1 MNKFKDIQQSY
12 KKIRNWFKQENGIN
26 KVLAEENVFDFLQ
39 NIGKARTEKDI
50 RKTLGHK
57 GFRENIRL
65 QIWDLLRAIVSR
77 KNKGLKVL
85 LIENNPCKPL
95 AIIDKRFEGVL
106 KNDISLKDALIKS
119 FILVGNSAL
128 YIREKNF
135 QELYR
140 CLLEAKQKKEKSLS
154 IRCNP
159 LKDIICDSR
168 NKQANT
174 EVSLN
179 DLNMILVDIY
189 LEEEEIDGVDFVN
202 VLREVVPD
210 IPTFILSITND
221 YNTVQKAFSRG
232 ADLYVTK
239 NQVFSVPFLYD
250 SYINETG
257 ELIHWIKNSKLQRSL
272 LGNIRYWKYKKNY
285 LWFGD
290 KCYHMIDHSFNHI
303 SDDWEIANEILVPL
317 LRTDFLNDE
326 YLLDKELKKTER
338 KITKDDLL
346 YAFCMAIWLH
356 DIGHKGTHRYG
367 EPHLIRETHGII
379 SGEIILSLTDS
390 FGIKDRNGNNNHI
403 YKNLLFPVGE
413 EKKPVTQLILEQV
426 EQNKTLSIPEMIAL
440 LSIYHKSNCP
450 LREKEYYEMV
460 QNGKFVPSDFFENSN
475 PGNPLIPLERIL
487 NKIEHKKFKH
497 DFLTLT
503 ALFRLIDGLD
513 IKVSRVGDPNEED
526 MKKWVI
532 ERDLEYNFKRMESLV
547 ERIAMRFSDTPLQ
560 QVSFIKNFFLEI
572 KEKIKGKESIS
583 INELAKQLS
592 QFKEWEEYRML
603 LSYCYF
609 IGAQEGH
616 FNLHSSVA
624 KIDIEYEAGRCFKVI
639 LLTEK
644 EKGDLEKMEVY
655 EVGKGTETIYD
666 RLIGENCYVLREL
679 KSGKED
685 LGKVLDKV
693 TIQLKNLPTD
703 KIYGEPRIWT
713 RK

>member
-1 MNKFKDIQQSY
+1 MNKFKDIQGSY
-12 KKIRNWFKQENGIN
+12 GEIRKRFKEKNGAN
-26 KVLAEENVFDFLQ
+26 AVLIEENIFDFLQ
-39 NIGKARTEKDI
+39 NVGKARNEKYI
-50 RKTLGHK
+50 RQTLGHK
-57 GFRENIRL
+57 GFKENIRL
-65 QIWDLLRAIVSR
+65 QIWDLLRAVVLR
-77 KNKGLKVL
+77 KDKGLNVL
-85 LIENNPCKPL
+85 MIENKPNKPL
-95 AIIDKRFEGVL
+95 TKIDERFKDIL
-106 KNDISLKDALIKS
+106 KNDMSLKDTLIKS
-119 FILVGNSAL
+119 FNLVGNSTL

-140 CLLEAKQKKEKSLS
+140 CLLKAKQKKEKNIPINCAYLE
-154 IRCNP
+154 
-159 LKDIICDSR
+159 KEG
-168 NKQANT
+168 NT
-174 EVSLN
+174 SVLLN
-179 DLNMILVDIY
+179 DLDMILVDIY
-189 LEEEEIDGVDFVN
+189 LEEKEIDGVDFVN

-221 YNTVQKAFSRG
+221 YSTVQKAFSRG

-257 ELIHWIKNSKLQRSL
+257 ELIHWIKNSKLRRSF

-303 SDDWEIANEILVPL
+303 SDDWEIANKILVPL
-317 LRTDFLNDE
+317 LRTGFLNNE
-326 YLLDKELKKTER
+326 YLLDKEKKKPKR

-346 YAFCMAIWLH
+346 YTFCMAIWLH

-390 FGIKDRNGNNNHI
+390 FGIIDRNGNNNHI

-460 QNGKFVPSDFFENSN
+460 QNGKFIPSDFFEKSKF
-475 PGNPLIPLERIL
+475 GNPIIPLERIL
-487 NKIEHKKFKH
+487 NETEDEKFKE
-497 DFLTLT
+497 DFFALT

-547 ERIAMRFSDTPLQ
+547 ERMAMRFSDTPLQ
-560 QVSFIKNFFLEI
+560 QASFIKNFFLEI
-572 KEKIKGKESIS
+572 KEKINGKQSIS
-583 INELAKQLS
+583 INELAKQIS

-616 FNLHSSVA
+616 FDLHSSVSG
-624 KIDIEYEAGRCFKVI
+624 IDIKYEGGRCFKI
-639 LLTEK
+639 TLLTEK
-644 EKGDLEKMEVY
+644 KEEKLKEMKVY
-655 EVGKGTETIYD
+655 EVGKGTESVHD
-666 RLIGENCYVLREL
+666 RLIGKNCYVLKEL
-679 KSGKED
+679 KSGRKD
-685 LGKVLDKV
+685 LKRVLES
-693 TIQLKNLPTD
+693 IAIHLKSSINGD
-703 KIYGEPRIWT
+703 EYGEPRIWPE
-713 RK
+713 R

>member
-1 MNKFKDIQQSY
+1 MNKFKDIQGSY
-12 KKIRNWFKQENGIN
+12 REIRKRFKERNGAN
-26 KVLAEENVFDFLQ
+26 VVLIEEKVFDFLQ
-39 NIGKARTEKDI
+39 NVGKARNEKYI
-50 RKTLGHK
+50 RETLGHE

-65 QIWDLLRAIVSR
+65 QIWDLLRAIVAR
-77 KNKGLKVL
+77 KNEGLKVL
-85 LIENNPCKPL
+85 LIENNPCKL
-95 AIIDKRFEGVL
+95 LITIDKRFEGVL
-106 KNDISLKDALIKS
+106 KNNMLLKDALIKS
-119 FILVGNSAL
+119 FCLVGNSSL
-128 YIREKNF
+128 YVRKGNF
-135 QELYR
+135 KELYSR
-140 CLLEAKQKKEKSLS
+140 LLEAKQKKEENVS
-154 IRCNP
+154 ISCAP
-159 LKDIICDSR
+159 LEKITCRPEDKDTTS
-168 NKQANT
+168 
-174 EVSLN
+174 VLLN
-179 DLNMILVDIY
+179 EIDMILVDIY
-189 LEEEEIDGVDFVN
+189 LEEKEIDGVDFVN

-257 ELIHWIKNSKLQRSL
+257 ELIRWIKNSKLRRSL

-326 YLLDKELKKTER
+326 YLLDKEEKKTER

-390 FGIKDRNGNNNHI
+390 FGIKDGNGNNNHI

-460 QNGKFVPSDFFENSN
+460 HNGKFVPSDFFENSN

-497 DFLTLT
+497 DFLALT

-547 ERIAMRFSDTPLQ
+547 ESIAMRFSDTPLQ

-616 FNLHSSVA
+616 FNLHSSVSR
-624 KIDIEYEAGRCFKVI
+624 IDIEYEGGRCFKI
-639 LLTEK
+639 TLLTEK
-644 EKGDLEKMEVY
+644 KEEKLKEMKVY
-655 EVGKGTETIYD
+655 EVGKGTETIYN

-685 LGKVLDKV
+685 LRKVLDKV
-693 TIQLKNLPTD
+693 TIQLKNLRTD
-703 KIYGEPRIWT
+703 KICGEPRIWPET
-713 RK
+713 

>member
-1 MNKFKDIQQSY
+1 MNKFKDIQASY
-12 KKIRNWFKQENGIN
+12 GEIQKRFKEKNGAN
-26 KVLAEENVFDFLQ
+26 AVLIEENIFDFLQ
-39 NIGKARTEKDI
+39 NVGKARNEKYI
-50 RKTLGHK
+50 RQTLGHE
-57 GFRENIRL
+57 GFKENIRL
-65 QIWDLLRAIVSR
+65 QIWDLLRAVVLR
-77 KNKGLKVL
+77 KDKGLNVL
-85 LIENNPCKPL
+85 MIENKPNKPL
-95 AIIDKRFEGVL
+95 TKIDERFKDIL
-106 KNDISLKDALIKS
+106 KNDMSLKDTLIKS
-119 FILVGNSAL
+119 FNLVGNSTL

-140 CLLEAKQKKEKSLS
+140 CLLKAKQKKEKNIPINCAYLE
-154 IRCNP
+154 
-159 LKDIICDSR
+159 KEG
-168 NKQANT
+168 NT
-174 EVSLN
+174 SVLLN
-179 DLNMILVDIY
+179 DLDMILVDIY
-189 LEEEEIDGVDFVN
+189 LEEKEIDGVDFVN

-232 ADLYVTK
+232 SDLYVTK

-257 ELIHWIKNSKLQRSL
+257 ELIRWIKNSKLRRSL

-290 KCYHMIDHSFNHI
+290 KCYHMIDHSFSHI
-303 SDDWEIANEILVPL
+303 NDDWEIANKILVPI
-317 LRTDFLNDE
+317 LRIGFLSDE
-326 YLLDKELKKTER
+326 YLLGKEEKNPER
-338 KITKDDLL
+338 KMTKDDLL
-346 YAFCMAIWLH
+346 YTFCMAIWLH

-379 SGEIILSLTDS
+379 SGEIILSLTNS

-440 LSIYHKSNCP
+440 FSIYHKSNCP

-460 QNGKFVPSDFFENSN
+460 QNGKFVPSDFFDNSN

-497 DFLTLT
+497 DFLALT

-532 ERDLEYNFKRMESLV
+532 NRDLEYNFKRMENLV
-547 ERIAMRFSDTPLQ
+547 ERIAMRFSDNPLQ
-560 QVSFIKNFFLEI
+560 QASFIKSFFLEI

-666 RLIGENCYVLREL
+666 RLIGENCYALREL

-693 TIQLKNLPTD
+693 TIQLKNLRTGD
-703 KIYGEPRIWT
+703 IYGKSRIWPET
-713 RK
+713 